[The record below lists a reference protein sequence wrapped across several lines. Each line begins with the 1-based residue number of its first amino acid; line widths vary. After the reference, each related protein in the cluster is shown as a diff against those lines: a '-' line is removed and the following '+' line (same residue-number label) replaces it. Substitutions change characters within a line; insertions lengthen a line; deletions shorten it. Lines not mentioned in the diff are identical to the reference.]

1 MFCSK
6 CGQQIDDNARFCP
19 SCGAPNVAN
28 TTQAQ
33 PQPQRQEAYRQAPTQ
48 AAYPQQVQ
56 PAQNAFMNFLNG
68 TSPMKALPVISLIMF
83 FVYGTYTFI
92 NMLTFF
98 GSFRLPFI
106 SFGAWFTTFLSLGAT
121 VMFAIAYFKKTKK
134 RLFFLIGLAILALLY
149 TIALIS
155 PLWFNIVFGFF
166 MLGCLGLIIVY
177 YLLEGKVINDK
188 IKLFAGLGFI
198 FFSFIKTLIYSIYI
212 YDFPMFFV
220 YMIPYVALALG
231 FLFYTPYV
239 RRK

>member
-1 MFCSK
+1 MYCSN
-6 CGQQIDDNARFCP
+6 CGNQIDNNIRFCP
-19 SCGAPNVAN
+19 YCGAQN
-28 TTQAQ
+28 TAGATQPQQNPYAYQQQGQNAYRQQAQ
-33 PQPQRQEAYRQAPTQ
+33 PGQNSF
-48 AAYPQQVQ
+48 AA
-56 PAQNAFMNFLNG
+56 FLNG